1 MLELFDEILRRT
13 LCEVLNTN
21 ISNDQWTQAV
31 LPVAKGGI
39 GIRRACDLA
48 LPACL
53 SSMYGADELVENIL
67 QSSAD
72 LTLTPFTS
80 LSTVKP
86 CILDSDTE
94 VAVGLWKLKSEQ
106 DVPPESLK
114 AVQRAWDTPLI
125 DRIFNYLLQGAVD
138 QKACARLLAA
148 STKES
153 GAWLHALPAASLG
166 LLMDNN
172 CTRISVGLRLG
183 IPLCEPHTCDCGQ
196 LVDKFGHH
204 GLACRQYRGRKSRH
218 DNLDAIINQA
228 LVSAGVPCILEP
240 PGICLEDGKR
250 PDSMSLVP
258 WSRGRTLI
266 WDVTCVDSYPS
277 SNISRAQTPGG
288 AAEYAEFRK
297 VEKYNALSIDHA
309 FVPLGFETFG
319 TLGPSTRSFI
329 KTLGQKV
336 RSSTAD
342 RRAASFLK
350 QRLSVAI
357 QRGNSVCILATLPR
371 GGGFDEFFYL
381 T

>member
-1 MLELFDEILRRT
+1 
-13 LCEVLNTN
+13 
-21 ISNDQWTQAV
+21 
-31 LPVAKGGI
+31 
-39 GIRRACDLA
+39 
-48 LPACL
+48 
-53 SSMYGADELVENIL
+53 MYGADELVENIL
-67 QSSAD
+67 QSSPD
-72 LTLTPFTS
+72 LTLTPFTL
-80 LSTVKP
+80 LSTVKHF
-86 CILDSDTE
+86 ILDSDTD

-114 AVQRAWDTPLI
+114 AVQRAWAI
-125 DRIFNYLLQGAVD
+125 DRPHLQLPFTRSCRSE
-138 QKACARLLAA
+138 ACARLLAA

-166 LLMDNN
+166 FLMDNN
-172 CTRISVGLRLG
+172 CTRICVGLRLG
-183 IPLCEPHTCDCGQ
+183 IPLCEPHTCHCGQ

-204 GLACRQYRGRKSRH
+204 GLACPQYRARKSRH
-218 DNLDAIINQA
+218 DNFNAIINQA

-240 PGICLEDGKR
+240 PGICREDGKR
-250 PDSMSLVP
+250 PDGMSLVP

-266 WDVTCVDSYPS
+266 WDVTCVDSYAS

-297 VEKYNALSIDHA
+297 EEKYNALSIDHA
-309 FVPLGFETFG
+309 FVPLGFETSG
-319 TLGPSTRSFI
+319 TWGPSTRSFI

-336 RSSTAD
+336 LSSTAD

-371 GGGFDEFFYL
+371 GRGFDELFYL